1 MKYKIRTENNK
12 IVKLLE
18 NLYKI
23 NLLNNKEIA
32 KYTTDSNVFIIKDR
46 VLKLTAYECLY
57 VYDAKNQN
65 CLYTFS
71 DIENEMFYAKIINAS
86 LIQAII
92 EHNDKEV
99 FISILQSLGLC
110 DMFNNVFNLSES
122 AMKSFIS
129 SGRLKIYPVQKII
142 IKHFRST
149 ANGGYYQFFFEP
161 DKFDSIGISMSDSV
175 KHVDIFDLR
184 VPEEKERAILKLN
197 SLLGRN
203 EI

>member
-1 MKYKIRTENNK
+1 MKYKIRTEDNK
-12 IVKLLE
+12 IVKLLK

-23 NLLNNKEIA
+23 NLLNNKEVA
-32 KYTTDSNVFIIKDR
+32 KYTTDSNVFIIRER
-46 VLKLTAYECLY
+46 VLKLTTDGSLY
-57 VYDAKNQN
+57 VYDAKNQD

-71 DIENEMFYAKIINAS
+71 DVENRTFYTKILNAP

-92 EHNDKEV
+92 EHNDREAFALV
-99 FISILQSLGLC
+99 LQSLWC

-129 SGRLKIYPVQKII
+129 SGRLRIYPVQKII

-161 DKFDSIGISMSDSV
+161 DKFDSIGISIGDPI
-175 KHVDIFDLR
+175 KPEDIFDLR

>member
-32 KYTTDSNVFIIKDR
+32 KYTTDSNVFIIKER
-46 VLKLTAYECLY
+46 VLKLTTDGSLY

-71 DIENEMFYAKIINAS
+71 DIENEMFYAKIIHAP

-92 EHNDKEV
+92 EHNDKEAFV
-99 FISILQSLGLC
+99 LVLQSLGLY

-122 AMKSFIS
+122 AMKYFIS
-129 SGRLKIYPVQKII
+129 SGRLRIYPVQKII

-149 ANGGYYQFFFEP
+149 ANGGYYQLFFEP
-161 DKFDSIGISMSDSV
+161 DKFDSIGISMSDLI
-175 KHVDIFDLR
+175 KHDDIFDLR

-197 SLLGRN
+197 SLLG
-203 EI
+203 

>member
-1 MKYKIRTENNK
+1 MKYKIRTEDNK

-32 KYTTDSNVFIIKDR
+32 KYTTDSNVFIIGEI
-46 VLKLTAYECLY
+46 VLKLTTDDCLY

-71 DIENEMFYAKIINAS
+71 DIENGAFYAKIINAS

-92 EHNDKEV
+92 EHNDRGV
-99 FISILQSLGLC
+99 FILILQSLGLY

-122 AMKSFIS
+122 AMKYFIS
-129 SGRLKIYPVQKII
+129 SGRLRIYPVQKII
-142 IKHFRST
+142 IKHFRSI

-161 DKFDSIGISMSDSV
+161 DKFDSIGISIGDPIKSEDV
-175 KHVDIFDLR
+175 FDLR
-184 VPEEKERAILKLN
+184 VPEEKEWAILKLN
-197 SLLGRN
+197 SLLGN